1 MVDTSVPN
9 PNDAQNDVKAH
20 TKARAK
26 TIWLS
31 GLSAR
36 LLWLT
41 IAFIMLCEV
50 LIFAP
55 SIGRFRVQYLEMK
68 LEAAHLTLTAL
79 EAADMVDPELQRRLL
94 NQAGVLGMT
103 VIRPGMPARTLGPD
117 MPARIP
123 LLFDIRDEGFFALIW
138 DALSCMI
145 QPKDMVIGVTGF
157 SPSDPN
163 VIVEVILP
171 EEPLRRELIDY
182 GERIFLLS
190 LFISVVTAALVYLSI
205 QWLAV
210 RPMRRLTENMIAF
223 QAAPEDPERIM
234 TPGERQDEVGIA
246 QRALADMQTQLR
258 TALTQKERLA
268 GVGTAVTKISHD
280 LKNILATAM
289 LESDRLDKSEDPE
302 VRRIT
307 SGLVKAIDRA
317 IHLSTKTLR
326 FAKEGPPQVELK
338 PVNLIPLL
346 HEIKEAMAPA
356 MQSCELAVHASDE
369 IEITADADL
378 LRRALENLIRNAAE
392 AGASKVT
399 VNIEMEP
406 PHSLCITIHDNGP
419 GLPDKAKE
427 NLFVPFAGS
436 ARSEG
441 SGLGLPISREAIRAQ
456 GGDIFLKES
465 TDSGTAF
472 AVRVPL

>member
-1 MVDTSVPN
+1 MVEPTIDTGQPDK
-9 PNDAQNDVKAH
+9 PEPGQW
-20 TKARAK
+20 R
-26 TIWLS
+26 WYS

-36 LLWLT
+36 LLALT
-41 IAFIMLCEV
+41 VAFIMLCEV

-55 SIGRFRVQYLEMK
+55 SIARFRVQYMEMK
-68 LEAAHLTLTAL
+68 LDAAHLTLTAL
-79 EAADMVDPELQRRLL
+79 EAADMVDPDLQRRLL

-123 LLFDIRDEGFFALIW
+123 MLFDLREAMFWTLIW

-145 QPKDMVIGVTGF
+145 EPKDIVFGVTGY
-157 SPSDPN
+157 SPTDPN
-163 VIVEVILP
+163 VLVEVILP
-171 EEPLRRELIDY
+171 EAPLRMELIDY
-182 GERIFLLS
+182 GQRIFLLS
-190 LFISVVTAALVYLSI
+190 LFISMVTAALVYFSI

-223 QAAPEDPERIM
+223 QSAPEESSRIM
-234 TPGERQDEVGIA
+234 VPGSRQDEVGTA

-258 TALTQKERLA
+258 AALTQKERLA

-289 LESDRLDKSEDPE
+289 LESDRLDQSEDPE

-326 FAKEGPPQVELK
+326 FAKEGPPKVERTTIHLASFL
-338 PVNLIPLL
+338 N
-346 HEIKEAMAPA
+346 EIRDALAPA
-356 MQSCELAVHASDE
+356 LNGSHVLVQSSEDLRTD
-369 IEITADADL
+369 ADPDL
-378 LRRALENLIRNAAE
+378 LRRALENLIRNAVE
-392 AGASKVT
+392 AGATEVVIT
-399 VNIEMEP
+399 VEP
-406 PHSLCITIHDNGP
+406 EPESLCILVADNGP
-419 GLPDKAKE
+419 GLPAKAME

-436 ARSEG
+436 ARSGG

-456 GGDIFLKES
+456 GGDMFLKES
-465 TDSGTAF
+465 TSSGSTF
-472 AVRVPL
+472 AIRLVS

>member
-1 MVDTSVPN
+1 MNEKMVEPS
-9 PNDAQNDVKAH
+9 AH
-20 TKARAK
+20 QDDEGKSSPVRRPWYT
-26 TIWLS
+26 

-36 LLWLT
+36 LLALT
-41 IAFIMLCEV
+41 VAFIMLCEI

-68 LEAAHLTLTAL
+68 LDAAHLTLTAL

-117 MPARIP
+117 MPSRIP
-123 LLFDIRDEGFFALIW
+123 LLFDLREGMFPSLIW

-145 QPKDMVIGVTGF
+145 QPKDMVIGVTGY

-163 VIVEVILP
+163 VLVEVILSEP
-171 EEPLRRELIDY
+171 PLRHALIDY
-182 GERIFLLS
+182 GQRIFLLS
-190 LFISVVTAALVYLSI
+190 LFISMVTAALVFFSI

-223 QAAPEDPERIM
+223 QAAPEESSRIM
-234 TPGERQDEVGIA
+234 APGARQDEVGVA

-258 TALTQKERLA
+258 NALTQKERLA

-289 LESDRLDKSEDPE
+289 LESDRLDQSEDPE

-326 FAKEGPPQVELK
+326 FAQEGPPKVERSNIDLTSFLNE
-338 PVNLIPLL
+338 V
-346 HEIKEAMAPA
+346 KEALAPA
-356 MQSCELAVHASDE
+356 LNGCAVVVEVSSALH
-369 IEITADADL
+369 IQADPDL

-392 AGASKVT
+392 AGATEVK
-399 VNIEMEP
+399 IAIQPEP
-406 PHSLCITIHDNGP
+406 DGLCILVSDNGT
-419 GLPDKAKE
+419 GLPAKALE
-427 NLFVPFAGS
+427 NLFVPFSGS
-436 ARSEG
+436 ARSGG

-456 GGDIFLKES
+456 GGDMFLKES
-465 TDSGTAF
+465 GTSGATF
-472 AVRVPL
+472 AIRLIT

>member
-1 MVDTSVPN
+1 MDDSSSPLKQSV
-9 PNDAQNDVKAH
+9 AG
-20 TKARAK
+20 ARKRA
-26 TIWLS
+26 WFS

-79 EAADMVDPELQRRLL
+79 EAAEMVDPELQRRLL

-123 LLFDIRDEGFFALIW
+123 LLFDLRDGMFFSLIW

-145 QPKDMVIGVTGF
+145 QPKDMVIGVTGY
-157 SPSDPN
+157 SPTDPN

-171 EEPLRRELIDY
+171 EAPLRRELIDY
-182 GERIFLLS
+182 GQRIFLLS
-190 LFISVVTAALVYLSI
+190 LFISIVTAALVYLSI

-223 QAAPEDPERIM
+223 QASPEDPSRVM
-234 TPGERQDEVGIA
+234 TPGDRQDEVGVA
-246 QRALADMQTQLR
+246 QRALADMQEQLR
-258 TALTQKERLA
+258 SALTQKERLA

-289 LESDRLDKSEDPE
+289 LESDRLDQSDDPE
-302 VRRIT
+302 VKRIT

-326 FAKEGPPQVELK
+326 FAKEGPPRVERADIDLVAFLNEVK
-338 PVNLIPLL
+338 D
-346 HEIKEAMAPA
+346 AMAPA
-356 MQSCELAVHASDE
+356 LTSCDVQVNAEGE
-369 IEITADADL
+369 TRITADADL
-378 LRRALENLIRNAAE
+378 LRRAMENLIRNAAE
-392 AGASKVT
+392 AGASRVT
-399 VNIEMEP
+399 ISIEPEP
-406 PHSLCITIHDNGP
+406 ESLCITVADNGP
-419 GLPDKAKE
+419 GLPAKAKK

-436 ARSEG
+436 ARSGG

-456 GGDIFLKES
+456 GGDMFLKDS
-465 TDSGTAF
+465 AASGTIF
-472 AVRVPL
+472 AIRLPL